1 MNDTILNRLLSHIQ
15 SKGIIISD
23 VKRLNKY
30 IVNGNYNRVMKPY
43 LKLLEQQNFG
53 KLEITTDDL
62 LNLYELDKKISIL
75 FLDHLLEIEK
85 RLNTQI
91 AYIIE
96 DTYRIYDGCLFS
108 KDKEF
113 LKHQIFSN
121 ASGSLC
127 GVGFEQ
133 LVNKMT
139 KYAHINPNTN
149 TYENV
154 SRNNLYLK
162 WKTCP
167 LDALCLTWTFST
179 TVLVYFALND
189 QLKKKVVKFFRLSP
203 NKVSAFDDLINNFL
217 SLRNL
222 ITHNNVMF
230 VNMLDLQDQQMVSN
244 YNDVF
249 RAKKQFLDF
258 YDFAILLE
266 YFSNIPT
273 LFEDLKRTVEM
284 YDFSPRLKMIVNRL
298 LMGSGGNNEQTPSQ
312 N

>member
-1 MNDTILNRLLSHIQ
+1 MNDTILNRLISHIQ

-23 VKRLNKY
+23 IKRLTKY

-53 KLEITTDDL
+53 KLQITTDDL

-75 FLDHLLEIEK
+75 FLNHLLEIEK

-96 DTYRIYDGCLFS
+96 DTYRIYDGCLFAYD
-108 KDKEF
+108 KDF
-113 LKHQIFSN
+113 LKHQVFSN
-121 ASGSLC
+121 ASSSLC
-127 GVGFEQ
+127 GIGFDQ

-139 KYAHINPNTN
+139 KYAHINPNTSS
-149 TYENV
+149 YENV

-162 WKTCP
+162 WKVCP

-203 NKVSAFDDLINNFL
+203 NKVSSFDDLINKFL

-230 VNMLDLQDQQMVSN
+230 VNMLDLQDHQMVKN

-249 RAKKQFLDF
+249 RSKKQFLDF

-273 LFEDLKRTVEM
+273 LFDDLKRNVEM
-284 YDFSPRLKMIVNRL
+284 FEFSPKLKTLVNRL
-298 LMGSGGNNEQTPSQ
+298 LMGSGTRNE
-312 N
+312 

>member
-23 VKRLNKY
+23 IKRLNKY

-43 LKLLEQQNFG
+43 LKLLETQNVG
-53 KLEITTDDL
+53 QLQITTDDL

-108 KDKEF
+108 RDKDF

-121 ASGSLC
+121 ASSSLC
-127 GVGFEQ
+127 GVGFDQ

-149 TYENV
+149 SYENV

-162 WKTCP
+162 
-167 LDALCLTWTFST
+167 
-179 TVLVYFALND
+179 
-189 QLKKKVVKFFRLSP
+189 
-203 NKVSAFDDLINNFL
+203 
-217 SLRNL
+217 
-222 ITHNNVMF
+222 
-230 VNMLDLQDQQMVSN
+230 
-244 YNDVF
+244 
-249 RAKKQFLDF
+249 
-258 YDFAILLE
+258 
-266 YFSNIPT
+266 
-273 LFEDLKRTVEM
+273 
-284 YDFSPRLKMIVNRL
+284 
-298 LMGSGGNNEQTPSQ
+298 
-312 N
+312 